1 MKVIVEN
8 LAIEYDDIGSGK
20 VILFLHG
27 WKDNL
32 KTFDDLLPFLSSK
45 YRIIRIDLPGFGKS
59 GKPSESWV
67 LDDYVKFINEF
78 IFKLNLKVDTFVGH
92 SLGGRILIKG
102 VSQGKLK
109 SNKLILIASAGIAKR
124 KTLKNYFLM
133 FISKIG
139 KFITYIPPFYFFK
152 KQIRKTL
159 YSFIGSDYFNAG
171 SMKEIFLNIIRED
184 LTHFLENIK
193 IPTLLIWGEDDTE
206 TPLTDGNRFH
216 KLIKNSVLKVFK
228 NSGHFVHKEKSKEV
242 SPLIQDFI

>member
-152 KQIRKTL
+152 SGKIQVILSHEVFGLIRSIIPFRLPQVTL
-159 YSFIGSDYFNAG
+159 
-171 SMKEIFLNIIRED
+171 LNIFRI
-184 LTHFLENIK
+184 
-193 IPTLLIWGEDDTE
+193 
-206 TPLTDGNRFH
+206 
-216 KLIKNSVLKVFK
+216 
-228 NSGHFVHKEKSKEV
+228 HFVSDNKRLYHSW
-242 SPLIQDFI
+242 L

>member
-92 SLGGRILIKG
+92 SLGGR
-102 VSQGKLK
+102 
-109 SNKLILIASAGIAKR
+109 ILIASAGIAKR

-242 SPLIQDFI
+242 SQLIQDFI